1 MRSLKV
7 LISIQICLISIA
19 SSAVAENTS
28 SCSDGSVILGFA
40 GDILVHNDL
49 YKSILNNRSF
59 TPLLKKAEPLFNKA
73 DVMVANLEGPAAMG
87 IDRSGQDR
95 GDVGFSYDLN
105 VYSGTN
111 FSFNYHPQIL
121 SDLKNLGIDLI
132 STANNH
138 SLDRNW
144 RGIDRTLEAAK
155 NSILKTTGTRESYH
169 PNQHFHEV
177 VEIKGY
183 RIAFLA
189 CTESTNGIPDTKAQV
204 LKCYGK
210 NPSVEDLI
218 QELRERTDI
227 DTVVVLPHW
236 GVEYSSK
243 PDRSQQNFAR
253 KYLDAGASAVV
264 GSHPHVL
271 QPWESYITKD
281 GRQGMIVYSLGNF
294 LAFQA
299 GTAKKTGAVVYLRLN
314 RNQANKIQVTH
325 SYYTTTFR
333 DGYTVYPISSKS
345 SHEALKESARHFG
358 TQNILNPDQKIPG
371 CQNLGKE
378 K

>member
-7 LISIQICLISIA
+7 LISVQIFLTAMTTHANSDNSI
-19 SSAVAENTS
+19 

-49 YKSILNNRSF
+49 YKSILNKKNF
-59 TPLLKKAEPLFNKA
+59 TPLLQKTGPLFNKA

-87 IDRSGQDR
+87 VDRSGQDR
-95 GDVGFSYDLN
+95 GDVGFIYDLN

-138 SLDRNW
+138 SLDRYW

-155 NSILKTTGTRESYH
+155 NLGLKTTGTRESYR
-169 PNQHFHEV
+169 PTQAFHEV
-177 VEIKGY
+177 LEVKGY

-189 CTESTNGIPDTKAQV
+189 CTEFTNGISDSKAQV

-227 DTVVVLPHW
+227 DAIVVLPHW

-243 PDRSQQNFAR
+243 PERSQQNFAR

-271 QPWESYITKD
+271 QPWETYLTKD

-299 GTAKKTGAVVYLRLN
+299 GRAKKTGAVVYLRLN
-314 RNQANKIQVTH
+314 RNQANQTQVTN
-325 SYYTTTFR
+325 SYYTTTYR
-333 DGYTVYPISSKS
+333 DGYTVYPISSNS
-345 SHEALKESARHFG
+345 PHEALKESALHFG
-358 TQNILNPDQKIPG
+358 TQNRLDPEQKIPG
-371 CQNLGKE
+371 CQKLRIRQ
-378 K
+378 